1 MTDIDSLKKELDLA
15 FPTKTPQQ
23 EKVFAEMDVESKKQE
38 YANKLKMP
46 SAPSSGGFL
55 DTTKIKSE
63 PGLRLETPN
72 FNVDEIFSKTN
83 SGEYIA
89 KFDTY
94 TPGIDNYDK
103 FSREKELELIGEELN
118 LKNIALTFV
127 PSVSDVESEMNLNKI
142 NPIVVNTFIIY
153 RHRTIIDKF
162 IDLIPTVENFAK
174 ISTTLDKTRSEYFNL
189 SEPSFH

>member
-63 PGLRLETPN
+63 
-72 FNVDEIFSKTN
+72 
-83 SGEYIA
+83 
-89 KFDTY
+89 
-94 TPGIDNYDK
+94 
-103 FSREKELELIGEELN
+103 
-118 LKNIALTFV
+118 
-127 PSVSDVESEMNLNKI
+127 
-142 NPIVVNTFIIY
+142 
-153 RHRTIIDKF
+153 
-162 IDLIPTVENFAK
+162 
-174 ISTTLDKTRSEYFNL
+174 
-189 SEPSFH
+189 